1 MKSIA
6 ATVLMTLAAS
16 SVSAATY
23 TFDLQVPAVGGDAGT
38 LSGNTLIIQQGDL
51 TGNFQGRF
59 LTDAAYTSTTLTAG
73 SSFDANS
80 VTRFYNGLGVCNDG
94 PCYGSDP
101 LHTVDGHSGD
111 GSITDF
117 VEMSFEAGGN
127 AVEVTLSGLLLGW
140 VGDFSEGGA
149 DGYSGTN
156 GTYEVLLDVAGLSGI
171 DIGDFLGASGTA
183 VVDPSLPGYG
193 TSIVEFLGLDL
204 FDDIFGI
211 KAGIEGSWKLRSV
224 VVDYSVPEVP
234 LPAAAWLLLG
244 GIGGLAAL
252 RRSKKRA

>member
-1 MKSIA
+1 MKKNYQHYRKHFQNCRKP
-6 ATVLMTLAAS
+6 TLK
-16 SVSAATY
+16 
-23 TFDLQVPAVGGDAGT
+23 
-38 LSGNTLIIQQGDL
+38 
-51 TGNFQGRF
+51 FQPS
-59 LTDAAYTSTTLTAG
+59 YE
-73 SSFDANS
+73 
-80 VTRFYNGLGVCNDG
+80 
-94 PCYGSDP
+94 
-101 LHTVDGHSGD
+101 
-111 GSITDF
+111 
-117 VEMSFEAGGN
+117 EM
-127 AVEVTLSGLLLGW
+127 LDYLLLLGLGSLPHL
-140 VGDFSEGGA
+140 VI
-149 DGYSGTN
+149 
-156 GTYEVLLDVAGLSGI
+156 LSGI

-183 VVDPSLPGYG
+183 VVDPSLPCYG